1 MVGVADLGRDG
12 NIAGTGEPRVAGSG
26 HSTHCDGHSTF
37 LWCFGTFLL
46 ATSASV
52 AYIFAKNCDNFD
64 ATSELSTAELT
75 FVERC

>member
-26 HSTHCDGHSTF
+26 HSMHCDGHPTF